1 LLGLELARAV
11 NNGFAMNTNRLATI
25 ATRQRQSRT
34 RDFLFAALVA
44 ALSLVSLSSVAVAAD
59 AAQTTIVAR

>member
-1 LLGLELARAV
+1 
-11 NNGFAMNTNRLATI
+11 MNTTRLTTI
-25 ATRQRQSRT
+25 ANRQRQSRT

-59 AAQTTIVAR
+59 AAQTTVVSR